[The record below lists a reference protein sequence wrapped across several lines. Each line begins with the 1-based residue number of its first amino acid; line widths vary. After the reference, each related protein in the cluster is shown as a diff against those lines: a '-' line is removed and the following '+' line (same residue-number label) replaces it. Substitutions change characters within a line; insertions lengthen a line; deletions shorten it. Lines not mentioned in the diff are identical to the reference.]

1 MRTILFAATMALVA
15 AGGRGG
21 PGGDSSPDALQITSS
36 DSLSSTISSL
46 GDKTLFLRMYMNG

>member
-15 AGGRGG
+15 AGGG

-46 GDKTLFLRMYMNG
+46 GDKTLFLRMFMNG